1 LSRASPRDANVD
13 RLRNSYCE
21 VLSLFSAMRRAG
33 GFQRDRLVIPFQL
46 ACGSC
51 YMCDRQLNTQCEDGA
66 VNIVL
71 KP

>member
-1 LSRASPRDANVD
+1 
-13 RLRNSYCE
+13 
-21 VLSLFSAMRRAG
+21 MRRAG